1 MNPWSLV
8 ALGFIIAAIG
18 LSWGLIMLLAPRKFA
33 ELSRVDWMPDV
44 FDVRRKGVRLELR
57 IIGFVTTAV
66 ALYFLFLLTISAHRL
81 FEVTN

>member
-8 ALGFIIAAIG
+8 VLGFIIAAVG
-18 LSWGLIMLLAPRKFA
+18 LAWGLIMLLAPKKFA

-66 ALYFLFLLTISAHRL
+66 SLYFLYLLAASAHRV
-81 FEVTN
+81 FETTN

>member
-18 LSWGLIMLLAPRKFA
+18 LAWGLIMLLAPKKFA

-66 ALYFLFLLTISAHRL
+66 SLYFLYLLAVSAHRL
-81 FEVTN
+81 IDTTN

>member
-8 ALGFIIAAIG
+8 ALGFIIAAVG
-18 LSWGLIMLLAPRKFA
+18 LAWGLIMLIAPRKFA

-44 FDVRRKGVRLELR
+44 FDIRRKGVRLELR

-66 ALYFLFLLTISAHRL
+66 ALYFLYLLVQSAHHL
-81 FEVTN
+81 IETT

>member
-18 LSWGLIMLLAPRKFA
+18 LAWGLIMLLAPKKFA

-44 FDVRRKGVRLELR
+44 FNIHRKGVRLELR
-57 IIGFVTTAV
+57 IIGFVTTAI
-66 ALYFLFLLTISAHRL
+66 ALYFLYLLVQSAHHL
-81 FEVTN
+81 ADTT